1 MFWRATIQA
10 PRGARLQKSNYEQWH
25 LQPISTAMSMN
36 QFDVAIIG
44 AGPAGSSTAIAL
56 ARRGYAVALLDK
68 ERFPREKL
76 CGDFVNPINLSIL
89 RALGVEQ
96 EVLAADHERVMAFR
110 ITTSAGA
117 EAEVPLPSKSGQA
130 VFGLGLRRAI
140 FDHILLR
147 KAESENATVLQGS
160 TIRTLKRDSQGW
172 FFRVARLEGF
182 EELRAKVLVGADG
195 RNSWVAHRL
204 GLSGSAATQG
214 RSVGFQFRLRVPNGV
229 DGRVEIHLFPGGY
242 AGLIGLGGDAI
253 NLCLAVDKRKL
264 SHHRSV
270 EFLLESCLPQNP
282 HLKEILRRS
291 ACEGEAR
298 STYPVYFPPRRSFDN
313 GVLLVGDAAR
323 VNEPVTGE
331 GIYFALKSG
340 QLAAEIVDR
349 ALRRGDFS
357 AAQLGAYE
365 QECRRAFR
373 LRRGLNRLIRFLM
386 YRPALLEPL
395 VRLSATKRRLLESM
409 IRAICLPELAP

>member
-1 MFWRATIQA
+1 MA
-10 PRGARLQKSNYEQWH
+10 K
-25 LQPISTAMSMN
+25 
-36 QFDVAIIG
+36 FDVAVIG
-44 AGPAGSSTAIAL
+44 AGPSGSATAIAL
-56 ARRGYAVALLDK
+56 ARRGYAVALVDK

-76 CGDFVNPINLSIL
+76 CGDFVNPINLPIF

-96 EVLAADHERVMAFR
+96 QILAAEHERITAFR
-110 ITTSAGA
+110 VTSFAGA
-117 EAEVPLPSKSGQA
+117 EVEVPLPSKSGQA

-140 FDHILLR
+140 LDHILLR

-160 TIRTLKRDSQGW
+160 TIRDLKRDSQGW
-172 FFRVARLEGF
+172 LFQVNRLDGR
-182 EELRAKVLVGADG
+182 EELRAKVLIGADG

-204 GLSGSAATQG
+204 GLSGLAAMRG
-214 RSVGFQFRLRVPNGV
+214 RSIGFQLYLRIPNGV
-229 DGRVEIHLFPGGY
+229 DGRVEIHLFRGGY
-242 AGLIGLGGDAI
+242 AGLIGLGGDAV

-270 EFLLESCLPQNP
+270 EFLLESCLPQNL

-291 ACEGEAR
+291 AREGEAR

-340 QLAAEIVDR
+340 QFAAETVDR
-349 ALRRGDFS
+349 ALRRGDVS

-373 LRRGLNRLIRFLM
+373 LRRGLNRLIRFLI

-395 VRLSATKRRLLESM
+395 IRLSAKRRRLLDQVVH
-409 IRAICLPELAP
+409 AVCLPEGAR

>member
-1 MFWRATIQA
+1 MA
-10 PRGARLQKSNYEQWH
+10 K
-25 LQPISTAMSMN
+25 
-36 QFDVAIIG
+36 FDVAIIG
-44 AGPAGSSTAIAL
+44 AGPSGSSAAIAL
-56 ARRGYAVALLDK
+56 ARRGYAVALVDK

-76 CGDFVNPINLSIL
+76 CGDFVNPTNWPIL
-89 RALGVEQ
+89 DTLGVEQ
-96 EVLAADHERVMAFR
+96 EILSRERQRITAFR
-110 ITTSAGA
+110 ITTFAGA
-117 EAEVPLPSKSGQA
+117 EAEVPLPCKSGQA

-147 KAESENATVLQGS
+147 KAEEENATVLPGS
-160 TIRTLKRDSQGW
+160 TIRELKRDSQGW
-172 FFRVARLEGF
+172 LFQVDRLDGL
-182 EELRAKVLVGADG
+182 EELRAKVLIGADG

-204 GLSGSAATQG
+204 GLSGAAATQG
-214 RSVGFQFRLRVPNGV
+214 RSVGFQLRIRVPSGV

-242 AGLIGLGGDAI
+242 AGLIGLGGDAV
-253 NLCLAVDKRKL
+253 NLCLAVDKRVL
-264 SHHRSV
+264 PHHRPV

-291 ACEGEAR
+291 AREGEVR
-298 STYPVYFPPRRSFDN
+298 STYPVYFPPRRSFDK

-340 QLAAEIVDR
+340 QLAAETVDR
-349 ALRRGDFS
+349 ALCRGDVS

-373 LRRGLNRLIRFLM
+373 MRRGLNTLIRFLI

-395 VRLSATKRRLLESM
+395 IRLSGRRKRLLDRV
-409 IRAICLPELAP
+409 IHAICLPEGAR